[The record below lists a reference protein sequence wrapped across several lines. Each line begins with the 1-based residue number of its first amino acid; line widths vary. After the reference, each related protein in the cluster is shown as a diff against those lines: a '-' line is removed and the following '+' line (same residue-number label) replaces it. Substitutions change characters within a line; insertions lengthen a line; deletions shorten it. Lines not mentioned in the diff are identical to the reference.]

1 MDDVLNKDRAAFVRQ
16 LEDTNPDCRIEAQYA
31 PSIDF
36 TKHVR
41 NLSHG
46 QDIPIDNDGRTAI
59 LLAHAPSLERLLEMW
74 RDRIDGERH
83 DRKEKKRQRKVER
96 RESRQRRRAEKR
108 KLKESPEL
116 ETGIKLYKH
125 DCEEEFHGSHV
136 QVRNSKCTSED
147 DVSSVNCQTSVVK
160 NENDVCSSTD
170 REASRG
176 GCRNKEVD
184 LVFAPDVVKKEEPS
198 SAQQHDPQASITETR
213 LAIKKNHNSD
223 QSDRIGLETSN
234 ISLLHDSGIVIEKK
248 GSANDNEVAA
258 LEVDDGVTAMEHQ
271 IASMEAA
278 ELAQDTKIIEDV
290 DCEIHLESDH
300 AAYNLER
307 ELNGEPVECKKF
319 KESLL
324 RVEPSFVVVDPI
336 PEPSPEPRPSKAELK
351 KNSASNR
358 VKTSLLQRMAE
369 GHEVDVDATNAA
381 ASENDYRNT
390 FCYLCRIDFSSS
402 KGLYLHNVK
411 LHSEGEVQ
419 CDVCF
424 KPLKNRI
431 TLMKHKKLHLGAE
444 DMHCMCTE
452 CGRPFKDKRALTAH
466 ITYTRHMLSIPTT
479 SRS

>member
-36 TKHVR
+36 TKH
-41 NLSHG
+41 HG

-248 GSANDNEVAA
+248 A